1 MSPRPPILLFATGNP
16 SRGDDALGWHFAE
29 RARERFADLIASH
42 ELEVLTDFQLQVE
55 HALDLEDRT
64 HVLFVDA
71 SISTPAPC
79 SLNPLR
85 EEPATAFSHALS
97 PGHLLRVMDELGHA
111 RPTRVEVLA
120 IRGESFELGDPLSPR
135 AAQHLDEALL
145 TVEHHL
151 GKTRP
156 HGLRLTVS
164 GIVQG
169 IGFRP
174 FVARTARALAL
185 TGSVRNGPDGV
196 VIELWGPQPA
206 LDAFVH
212 SLQTAPPPGAS
223 IRSWSRVPL
232 FGTAPAHFEI
242 AASTHGLGRLSIP
255 PDLALCPECQRDIAS
270 PSDRHFDHP
279 FTSCTSCGPR
289 LSITTALP
297 FDRAHTAMAH
307 FPMCHECATEY
318 ATETDRRYH
327 AQAIACPKCGPTLS
341 LLTPAR
347 APIPGEPLERAADLL
362 RAGKILA
369 IQALGG
375 FHLACDASSHETT
388 QRLRDRKHRDAKP
401 FAVMVKD
408 LEWAE
413 RLARLTPEARAL
425 LTSSIGPIVLLDRH
439 PDTGLAPPLDSAV
452 CGDTSRVGLF
462 LPTTPLHARLLAR
475 VDTPLVMTSGNL
487 SGEPV
492 AITHDEA
499 FASLSGIADAFLVHD
514 RPIARR
520 VEDSV
525 VSSCPGLPPRVI
537 RRARGYAP
545 RPIRLPVASPTPLL
559 AVGGHMKNT
568 AAVVLGDECWLTP
581 HLGEL
586 DTHTA
591 ELAWTR
597 DVEGFA
603 SLLGVDLR
611 APTTL
616 VIHDAHP
623 DYTTTRYA
631 EQYRRRLAV
640 QHHHAHVLAV
650 LAERCTLE
658 PVLALAFDGTGWG
671 PDLTAWGGEVLR
683 VDGLAFNRPT
693 ALRPIPLPGGERAI
707 HEVWRTAY
715 GALFDTF
722 GPETPELFAKIPH
735 TPMPCPVAIASA
747 ADAIHESLSRGF
759 GLVRAR
765 GLGRY
770 FDAAASLIFG
780 QATARFEG
788 ELPMRLE
795 DLATSSARPYPFEIP
810 SQINRQPNPTHELT
824 RSQEIDLRP
833 MWRALVDDIFS
844 HTSPGAM
851 ASRVHATMVA
861 ATIATI
867 EHHRLATG
875 VRRVVLTGGSFQNRL
890 LERAFRDAFGPVVLD
905 PLEVPVNDGG
915 LALGQA
921 LAGALHLSRNGG
933 P

>member
-1 MSPRPPILLFATGNP
+1 MSRRPPTLLLSVGNP

-29 RARERFADLIASH
+29 RARERFAELIASE

-55 HALDLEDRT
+55 HALDIEGRA

-71 SISTPAPC
+71 SVSAPAPYA
-79 SLNPLR
+79 LTPLR

-97 PGHLLRVMDELGHA
+97 PGHLLRVLDELGHPRPA
-111 RPTRVEVLA
+111 RMEVLA
-120 IRGESFELGDPLSPR
+120 IRGERFELGDPLSAR
-135 AAQHLDEALL
+135 AAHHLDEALL
-145 TVEHHL
+145 ALEHHL
-151 GKTRP
+151 GPAQP
-156 HGLRLTVS
+156 HGLRLTVT

-169 IGFRP
+169 VGFRP
-174 FVARTARALAL
+174 FVARTARALDL

-196 VIELWGPQPA
+196 VIELWGPAPRIDQ
-206 LDAFVH
+206 FIQT
-212 SLQTAPPPGAS
+212 LQGAPPPGAA
-223 IRSWSRVPL
+223 IRSWSRTPL
-232 FGTAPAHFEI
+232 SGSAPPHFEI
-242 AASTHGLGRLSIP
+242 AATTPGAARLSIP
-255 PDLALCPECQRDIAS
+255 PDLALCPDCRRDLS
-270 PSDRHFDHP
+270 TPSDRHFDHP
-279 FTSCTSCGPR
+279 FTSCTACGPR

-297 FDRAHTAMAH
+297 YDRAHTTMAH
-307 FPMCHECATEY
+307 FPMCHECDTEY
-318 ATETDRRYH
+318 ATESDRRYH
-327 AQAIACPKCGPTLS
+327 AQAIACPRCGPRLA

-347 APIPGEPLERAADLL
+347 TAIGGDPLNTAAALL
-362 RAGKILA
+362 RDGKILA

-375 FHLACDASSHETT
+375 FHLACDASSAEAT
-388 QRLRDRKHRDAKP
+388 QRLRERKHRDAKP
-401 FAVMVKD
+401 FAVMVGN
-408 LEWAE
+408 LEHAE
-413 RLARLTPEARAL
+413 RLALLTTEARAL
-425 LTSSIGPIVLLDRH
+425 LTSSTGPIVLLRRR
-439 PDTGLAPPLDSAV
+439 PATSLAAEV
-452 CGDTSRVGLF
+452 CGDASRVGVF
-462 LPTTPLHARLLAR
+462 LPTTPLHARLLSR
-475 VDTPLVMTSGNL
+475 LDLPLVMTSGNL

-499 FASLSGIADAFLVHD
+499 FAALSGIADAFLVHD

-525 VSSCPGLPPRVI
+525 VSCEPGLPPRVI

-545 RPIRLPVASPTPLL
+545 RPIRLPIGSPTPTVPIL

-568 AAVVLGDECWLTP
+568 AALVLGDECWLTP
-581 HLGEL
+581 HLGDL

-591 ELAWTR
+591 ELAWAR

-611 APTTL
+611 SPTTL
-616 VIHDAHP
+616 VVHDAHP
-623 DYTTTRYA
+623 DYATTRYA
-631 EQYRRRLAV
+631 ERYRRRLAV

-650 LAERCTLE
+650 LAERRTLE

-671 PDLTAWGGEVLR
+671 PDLTAWGGEILR
-683 VDGLAFNRPT
+683 VDGLDFTRPT

-707 HEVWRTAY
+707 HEVWRAAY

-747 ADAIHESLSRGF
+747 ADAIQEALTRGF
-759 GLVRAR
+759 GKVYAR

-770 FDAAASLIFG
+770 FDAAASLILG

-795 DLATSSARPYPFEIP
+795 DLAQPRARPYPFEVP
-810 SQINRQPNPTHELT
+810 SRIDTSSTPNHTLSS
-824 RSQEIDLRP
+824 SQEIDLRP

-844 HTSPGAM
+844 QVSPTTM
-851 ASRVHATMVA
+851 ASRVHATLVA
-861 ATIATI
+861 ATLATI
-867 EHHRLATG
+867 EQHHLAAG
-875 VRRVVLTGGSFQNRL
+875 VRRVVLTGGAFQNRL
-890 LERAFRDAFGPVVLD
+890 LERAFRDAFGAVVLD